1 MATAAK
7 LPETPTSPP
16 TEFIRGIG
24 PLAAVSLVVGSMI
37 GSGIFIVSADI
48 SRQVG
53 AWGPGALLLV
63 WIITGLM
70 TVTASLA
77 YAELAAMMPRAGGQY
92 VFLREGLSPAAGFL
106 YGWTL
111 FMVIQTGTI
120 AAVAV
125 AFGKFL
131 GVLVPSVSPD
141 VFLSLGKIQLPGT
154 PTPVELGL
162 SPQRVVAILTIV
174 ALTLLNIRGVK
185 LGAAVQT
192 VFSVAKI
199 GALAVLV
206 LLGLTLFRQPDTAA
220 ANFSNFWGTAHWS
233 LAVLPVIGA
242 AMVGSLFSADAW
254 NNVTF
259 AAAEVREPTKN
270 LPRALAIG
278 TGLVCTLYVLAN
290 VAYLNVLPFYG
301 DPKGADVLA
310 RGIQYAAQDRV
321 GTAAIEVALGSGAA
335 AIMAVA
341 ILLSTFGCNN
351 GLILAGP
358 RVYYAMARDDLFFA
372 SAGRLHPVYRT
383 PVFGLI
389 AQGIWTAV
397 LCISGTYSE
406 LLNYVI
412 FATIIF
418 YFLTTLSLFRLRRL
432 RPDLPRPVKAFGY
445 PVLPALYMAANAFL
459 LVVLLADPQQRKFS
473 ALGLLIVALG
483 IPVYLVWRRPRRGIE
498 S

>member
-1 MATAAK
+1 
-7 LPETPTSPP
+7 
-16 TEFIRGIG
+16 
-24 PLAAVSLVVGSMI
+24 MI

-48 SRQVG
+48 SRQVSS
-53 AWGPGALLLV
+53 WGPGALLLV
-63 WIITGLM
+63 WVITGAM
-70 TVTASLA
+70 TVTGALA

-131 GVLVPSVSPD
+131 GVLVPGVTPT
-141 VFLSLGKIQLPGT
+141 VFLPLGQLHLPGAADAIQ
-154 PTPVELGL
+154 LGL
-162 SPQRVVAILTIV
+162 SAQRVVAIVMIV
-174 ALTLLNIRGVK
+174 VLTLLNIRGVT
-185 LGAAVQT
+185 LGAAIQT

-199 GALAVLV
+199 GALAALV
-206 LLGLTLFRQPDTAA
+206 LLGLTLFRRPNVAA
-220 ANFSNFWGTAHWS
+220 ANFSNFWGTGNWT

-270 LPRALAIG
+270 LPRALALG
-278 TGLVCTLYVLAN
+278 TGMVCGLYILAN
-290 VAYLNVLPFYG
+290 VAYLNILPFHG
-301 DPKGADVLA
+301 DPNGADALA

-321 GTAAIEVALGSGAA
+321 GTAAIEVALGAGAA
-335 AIMAVA
+335 TIMAVA

-351 GLILAGP
+351 GLILSGP
-358 RVYYAMARDDLFFA
+358 RVYYAMARDQLFFDK
-372 SAGRLHPVYRT
+372 AGKLHPIYRT

-389 AQGIWTAV
+389 AQALWASV
-397 LCISGTYSE
+397 LCISGTYNE
-406 LLNYVI
+406 LLNYVV
-412 FATIIF
+412 FATLIF
-418 YFLTTLSLFRLRRL
+418 YLLTTVSLFRLRRL
-432 RPDLPRPVKAFGY
+432 RPDLPRPVKAFGF
-445 PVLPALYMAANAFL
+445 PLLPALYICANAFL

-473 ALGLLIVALG
+473 ALGLLIVATG
-483 IPVYLVWRRPRRGIE
+483 IPVYLVWRRGSRRA
-498 S
+498 